1 MVISDRLHRVLQSP
15 SGTAEWEQRVG
26 ELQADLERFVSSR
39 QLHPSYLFQL
49 YPRSKAVWEIR
60 SVQDSPSIRVFGLFA
75 EMDVFVAT
83 NFALRSE
90 LGGWESREWKQAR
103 RNATVEWN
111 GLFKPYHPL
120 HGDSVDDVVT
130 GAISGRYFKDNP

>member
-1 MVISDRLHRVLQSP
+1 VEPPNGSKELANFRPILKGSSP
-15 SGTAEWEQRVG
+15 AASYT
-26 ELQADLERFVSSR
+26 QAT
-39 QLHPSYLFQL
+39 LFQL